1 MQSGLKVIWLE
12 DDPTIPEGWKTRTT
26 EVKTKAGLTTMQWFL
41 SPEGRLFRGRKSAL
55 NFIQTSGAYSK
66 DDVKTF
72 KSKPAADKKF
82 TKEYDW
88 RSDDPTV
95 PPGWRSTVIFMN
107 SFGKMVRS
115 LRFLAPDGRFCTNRI
130 DALRYMAKEGLTSA
144 EDMAT
149 MKNGLLVDGWLA
161 DEKLP
166 VGWFMKPRKDKV
178 NEATASYC
186 YVSDTL
192 QQFDSTKAAVKFLM
206 DHPEKYSKVNR
217 KLSDLRNLCY
227 LVPDLIVRFLDMGCL
242 NIAFKTCKRR
252 WREK

>member
-130 DALRYMAKEGLTSA
+130 DALRYMAKEGLTSP

-149 MKNGLLVDGWLA
+149 MKNGLLVDGWLVYEA
-161 DEKLP
+161 AQGQGERGDGQLLLR
-166 VGWFMKPRKDKV
+166 VGHPAAVRLHQGGC
-178 NEATASYC
+178 E
-186 YVSDTL
+186 VSDGPPGKVL
-192 QQFDSTKAAVKFLM
+192 QGK
-206 DHPEKYSKVNR
+206 
-217 KLSDLRNLCY
+217 
-227 LVPDLIVRFLDMGCL
+227 
-242 NIAFKTCKRR
+242 
-252 WREK
+252 